1 MLVDFWRFSAVLLAT
16 GYGFVGNMIHIPT
29 VTFFST
35 ALDCATISSFPQWLH
50 CKSTEIIVRMAN
62 TVYSP
67 RSTSAPAD
75 SFANRRSR
83 RARTGA
89 WPAPTQSMVPS
100 WQAHLG
106 VNVSTVDLATQCGL
120 SHPLQLSFVSPH
132 ALHLGLE
139 ASVSDFH
146 AQRQLPR
153 SLQRPLRS
161 PPVVHLG
168 IQAPVVDLATQ
179 CLLPHALQR
188 PVCSPWAV
196 QDDVVSPTAYNVP
209 YASPQV
215 VLYYASMWTMAA
227 LPTLSVSSK
236 VFLLDAGAVPQ
247 VYGLPM
253 LSLKE
258 LAFMLVV
265 LVCFLVTLAQLFPSK
280 GQHSTRSASSRSMK
294 RKSGNWKPQPAV
306 VSSTRYPAPSQP
318 VLESDVD
325 EPQSADVRL
334 PAIAVAAYPVR
345 SADATPTQMTKSKKR
360 REQTKRQ
367 IAKQVAASLTATL
380 PIIIVD
386 TGADEQHTAP
396 SPVVDA
402 ANTPAL
408 VLPAVET
415 TGTGPSSSFSQGIE
429 ASSVASID
437 EWFEAAASA
446 SDELEPTAK
455 PAVTGVS
462 VPAASSVTTSEVI
475 ASVSE
480 PTILEERI
488 PDPSLP
494 VESNPTAEPTTSEYA
509 ILEPEAPTEPDVPS
523 VAAHAEE
530 LQPAATDT
538 AIPAATPAPVPTPAA
553 ADATTSEPVPSPS
566 VPESTT
572 PPEELSPELGLPVET
587 NSTAVSVA
595 HATLESE
602 PRTHGVDNAQCTET
616 QWTQVD
622 RKPRTKPAKV
632 KAKAEKRPR
641 QSKKRPAAKS
651 RLQPTPLVQFAKPVA
666 IEFQKCL
673 IHVPAKSVNFA
684 PPTLGSG
691 ENSSLR
697 QEQKFNSKFVVP
709 STGPWRAPQRADG
722 STKRWYH
729 KPQHY
734 PYLGEDA
741 APTMP
746 LEPVQPI
753 EAPDRARFEPAA
765 TIIGSPRLAD
775 RTLQR
780 PAPPS
785 GRERKLVDERKTV
798 NELAVRAICVVEGVP
813 YEPFTPPKP
822 EKPAKPAGQA
832 GRTTRAA

>member
-1 MLVDFWRFSAVLLAT
+1 MLVDFWRLSAVLLAT
-16 GYGFVGNMIHIPT
+16 GWGFVGNMIHFRT

-50 CKSTEIIVRMAN
+50 CKGTEIIVRMAN
-62 TVYSP
+62 TVHSP
-67 RSTSAPAD
+67 RSTSTPAD
-75 SFANRRSR
+75 SFANRRAR

-89 WPAPTQSMVPS
+89 RPAPTQSMVPS

-106 VNVSTVDLATQCGL
+106 VNVSAVDLATQCGL

-139 ASVSDFH
+139 ASVSDLNT
-146 AQRQLPR
+146 QCQLPH
-153 SLQRPLRS
+153 SLQRPLCS
-161 PPVVHLG
+161 PPVVHLRTK
-168 IQAPVVDLATQ
+168 APVVDLATQ
-179 CLLPHALQR
+179 SPLLHALQH

-196 QDDVVSPTAYNVP
+196 QDDVASPTAYSVP

-236 VFLLDAGAVPQ
+236 VLLLDAGAAPQ
-247 VYGLPM
+247 VPGLPM
-253 LSLKE
+253 PSLKE
-258 LAFMLVV
+258 LAFMLVI
-265 LVCFLVTLAQLFPSK
+265 LVCFLITLAQLFPSN
-280 GQHSTRSASSRSMK
+280 GQHSTRSASSKSMK

-306 VSSTRYPAPSQP
+306 VSSTRYSAPSQP

-367 IAKQVAASLTATL
+367 NAKKVAESLTSTL
-380 PIIIVD
+380 PIITVAA
-386 TGADEQHTAP
+386 ADEQHTAL

-415 TGTGPSSSFSQGIE
+415 TGTGPSSDFSQGIE
-429 ASSVASID
+429 ASSVASVD

-455 PAVTGVS
+455 PAVTTVA
-462 VPAASSVTTSEVI
+462 VPAASSVTTSEVT

-480 PTILEERI
+480 PTSLEERI

-494 VESNPTAEPTTSEYA
+494 VESNPAAEPTTSEHA

-530 LQPAATDT
+530 LQPADTDT
-538 AIPAATPAPVPTPAA
+538 AIPAPAPAPAA

-602 PRTHGVDNAQCTET
+602 PRTHAVDNAQCIEA

-632 KAKAEKRPR
+632 KVKAEKRPR

-651 RLQPTPLVQFAKPVA
+651 RLQPTPLVQFAKPV
-666 IEFQKCL
+666 EFPKSL
-673 IHVPAKSVNFA
+673 IHVPTKSVNFA

-741 APTMP
+741 APTMR
-746 LEPVQPI
+746 LEPVPPI

-765 TIIGSPRLAD
+765 TVIGSPRLAD
-775 RTLQR
+775 RPLQR

-785 GRERKLVDERKTV
+785 RRERKLVDERKTV
-798 NELAVRAICVVEGVP
+798 NELAVMAICDAEGVP